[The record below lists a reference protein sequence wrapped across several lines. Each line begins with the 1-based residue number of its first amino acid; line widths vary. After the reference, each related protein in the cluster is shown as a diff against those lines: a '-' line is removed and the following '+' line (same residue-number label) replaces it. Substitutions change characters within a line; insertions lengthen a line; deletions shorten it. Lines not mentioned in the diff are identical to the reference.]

1 MSILQY
7 FIAAKIQGLGQEWP
21 CFEISR
27 LEGIIAARIQALGQ
41 KGLALKFE
49 D

>member
-27 LEGIIAARIQALGQ
+27 LEGIIAARIQALGE
-41 KGLALKFE
+41 KGHALKSK